1 MAIQLAEVSLQRLIQ
16 VGLANLRNNEEGFKG
31 IFDQYNSPEMVA
43 SYGPAYI
50 QKIWDWFK
58 NTKMPVVQSWAFDTT
73 RVPGFSIHLA
83 DESEDESKV
92 GFSDYFGMGEDSD
105 ILTGPVTVS
114 IDIGI
119 HADKA
124 KDHVL
129 WMYYILLYILYREKM
144 VGQRLGLQ
152 VYTYRA
158 SDYNKES
165 KYMADNVW
173 SRWVRFR
180 TTVQHYVPASEEYIT
195 PDVELDIQAAQ
206 TTGDD
211 IVDISHI
218 IIESDDE
225 E

>member
-1 MAIQLAEVSLQRLIQ
+1 MSIQLAEVSLQRLIQ
-16 VGLANLRNNEEGFKG
+16 IGLANLRNNEESFKNV
-31 IFDQYNSPEMVA
+31 FDQYNSPEMAA
-43 SYGPAYI
+43 SYGEPYI
-50 QKIWDWFK
+50 QKIWDWFS
-58 NTKMPVVQSWAFDTT
+58 NGKMPVVQAWAFDST

-83 DESEDESKV
+83 DESEDESKIA
-92 GFSDYFGMGEDSD
+92 FSDHFGMGEDSD
-105 ILTGPVTVS
+105 ILTGPVNVS

-158 SDYNKES
+158 SDYTKES
-165 KYMADNVW
+165 KYMAENVW

-180 TTVQHYVPASEEYIT
+180 CTVQHYVPAAEEYIT
-195 PDVELDIQAAQ
+195 PDIVLDIQAVQ
-206 TTGDD
+206 TTEDV
-211 IVDISHI
+211 IVDITHI
-218 IIESDDE
+218 EIESEDDE
-225 E
+225 

>member
-16 VGLANLRNNEEGFKG
+16 VGLSNLRNNQEGFYD
-31 IFDQYNSPEMVA
+31 IFDQYNSPEMA
-43 SYGPAYI
+43 SSYGTPYI
-50 QKIWDWFK
+50 DKIWSWFS
-58 NTKMPVVQSWAFDTT
+58 NIKMPVVQSWAFDTT

-83 DESEDESKV
+83 DESEDESKISM
-92 GFSDYFGMGEDSD
+92 SDYFGMGDEHD
-105 ILTGPVTVS
+105 ILTGPVSVS

-158 SDYNKES
+158 SDYTKES

-180 TTVQHYVPASEEYIT
+180 CVVQHYVPAAEEYIT
-195 PDVELDIQAAQ
+195 PDIELDIQAVQ
-206 TTGDD
+206 STGDV
-211 IVDISHI
+211 IVDVSHI
-218 IIESDDE
+218 EIESEDDE
-225 E
+225 

>member
-1 MAIQLAEVSLQRLIQ
+1 MSVQLAEVSLQRLIQ
-16 VGLANLRNNEEGFKG
+16 IGLNNLRGNEEAFKC
-31 IFDQYNSPEMVA
+31 IFDQYNSPEMA
-43 SYGPAYI
+43 SSYGDAYI
-50 QKIWDWFK
+50 QKIWDWFH
-58 NTKMPVVQSWAFDTT
+58 NVKMPVVQAWAFDTT

-83 DESEDESKV
+83 DESEDESKISF
-92 GFSDYFGMGEDSD
+92 GDYFGMGADQD
-105 ILTGPVTVS
+105 ILTGPVNVS

-158 SDYNKES
+158 SDYTKES

-180 TTVQHYVPASEEYIT
+180 CVVQHYVPAAEEYIS
-195 PDVELDIQAAQ
+195 PDILLDIDAVQAD
-206 TTGDD
+206 GDV
-211 IVDISHI
+211 IVDISQI
-218 IIESDDE
+218 LIENEDDD
-225 E
+225 

>member
-1 MAIQLAEVSLQRLIQ
+1 VSIQLAEVSLQRLIQ
-16 VGLANLRNNEEGFKG
+16 IGLANLRSNEEAFKN
-31 IFDQYNSPEMVA
+31 IFDQYNSPEMA
-43 SYGPAYI
+43 SSYGTAYI
-50 QKIWDWFK
+50 QKIWDWYS
-58 NTKMPVVQSWAFDTT
+58 NGKMPVVQAWAFDST

-83 DESEDESKV
+83 DESEDESKIAF
-92 GFSDYFGMGEDSD
+92 GDHFGMGEDSD
-105 ILTGPVTVS
+105 ILTGPVSVS

-158 SDYNKES
+158 SDYTKES

-180 TTVQHYVPASEEYIT
+180 CTVQHYVPAEEAYIT
-195 PDVELDIQAAQ
+195 PDIELDIQAVQ

-218 IIESDDE
+218 LIENEDDE
-225 E
+225 

>member
-1 MAIQLAEVSLQRLIQ
+1 MSIQLAEVSLQRLIQ
-16 VGLANLRNNEEGFKG
+16 IGLANLRNNEAGFKC
-31 IFDQYNSPEMVA
+31 IFDQYNSPEMAA
-43 SYGPAYI
+43 SYGPAYV
-50 QKIWDWFK
+50 QKIWDWFH

-92 GFSDYFGMGEDSD
+92 SLSDYFGMGEDSD

-144 VGQRLGLQ
+144 VGQKLGLQ

-180 TTVQHYVPASEEYIT
+180 TTVQHYVDASEEYIS
-195 PDVELDIQAAQ
+195 PGMELDIQAVQA
-206 TTGDD
+206 TGDV

-218 IIESDDE
+218 EIDNE
-225 E
+225 EE

>member
-1 MAIQLAEVSLQRLIQ
+1 MAVVLAEVALQRLIQ
-16 VGLANLRNNEEGFKG
+16 TGLSNLRNNPDGFND
-31 IFDQYNSPEMVA
+31 IFSQYTSPEMAA
-43 SYGPAYI
+43 SYGQAYVD
-50 QKIWDWFK
+50 KIKSWFD
-58 NTKMPVVQSWAFDTT
+58 NTKMPVVQAWAFDTT

-92 GFSDYFGMGEDSD
+92 AFGDHWGMGEDAD
-105 ILTGPVTVS
+105 ILTGPVNVS

-144 VGQRLGLQ
+144 VGQKLGLQ

-158 SDYNKES
+158 SDYTKES

-180 TTVQHYVPASEEYIT
+180 CTVQHYVPAAEEYIE
-195 PDVELDIQAAQ
+195 PEMEIQIDAVQ
-206 TTGDD
+206 TDGDEQT
-211 IVDISHI
+211 IIS
-218 IIESDDE
+218 EWDSEDP
-225 E
+225 

>member
-1 MAIQLAEVSLQRLIQ
+1 MSVQLAEVSLQRLIQ
-16 VGLANLRNNEEGFKG
+16 IGLANLRGNEEAFKC
-31 IFDQYNSPEMVA
+31 IFGQYASPEMAA
-43 SYGPAYI
+43 SYGDPYI
-50 QKIWDWFK
+50 QKIWDWFH

-83 DESEDESKV
+83 DESEDESKT
-92 GFSDYFGMGEDSD
+92 GFSDYFGMGEEND

-144 VGQRLGLQ
+144 VGHRLGLQ
-152 VYTYRA
+152 MYTYRA

-165 KYMADNVW
+165 KYMGDNVW

-180 TTVQHYVPASEEYIT
+180 CTVQHYIPGAEEYIN
-195 PDVELDIQAAQ
+195 PEIELDIQAVQ
-206 TTGDD
+206 TIGDT

-218 IIESDDE
+218 QIDNDDE